1 MIVQGLKPAHYGELM
16 DAYSNYSLGDL
27 LDAFASASPAPGG
40 GSAAALTGALGVS
53 LLLMAIGIRTSRP
66 SRSQESF
73 ELADAGEQLRTL
85 WAAVA
90 SLVDRDAE
98 AYSSVLAARRMKA
111 EGESAM
117 RAATDVPL
125 ETMRVCRRALR
136 EAQVVAAN
144 AVRSTHGDVGVAV
157 ELLRAAVRA
166 AGVTVDANLASLK
179 DADYVALVRT
189 ERHRLDD
196 ESGADTNS
204 VLAYLRGRS

>member
-1 MIVQGLKPAHYGELM
+1 MR
-16 DAYSNYSLGDL
+16 AYSNYPLDDL

-66 SRSQESF
+66 SGAPESF
-73 ELADAGEQLRTL
+73 ELADAADQLRTL
-85 WAAVA
+85 RPAVG

-98 AYSSVLAARRMKA
+98 AYESVLAARRMKNQ
-111 EGESAM
+111 GESAM

-136 EAQVVAAN
+136 EAQVVAAH
-144 AVRSTHGDVGVAV
+144 AIRSTHGDVGVAV

-166 AGVTVDANLASLK
+166 AGITVDANLASLK
-179 DADYVALVRT
+179 DADYVGLVRT
-189 ERHRLDD
+189 ERQRLDD
-196 ESGADTNS
+196 ESGADADT
-204 VLAYLRGRS
+204 VLAYLRGRSG